1 MKNKKIIIVGAG
13 PAGLMAAVTAARAGN
28 KVTVY
33 EQLSRPGAKLLASG
47 GGKCNI
53 TNNLPLQCF
62 PDKFGRQGRFML
74 PALKKLSP
82 AELCEYFSSHGVETV
97 SDDGFHIF
105 PASKRATDV
114 LEVFLRECEKLNVRI
129 IVSTTVR
136 QLAIDNTEKKVLGVL
151 VGNEL
156 FEAEKVIVATGG
168 MGYPAL
174 GGRGI
179 GYALAEQAGH
189 AIIEPVPAMTGLKTV
204 EAWPGQC
211 AGISFDNAS
220 ACIDLP
226 KLRKQTSRGE
236 LLFTHNGV
244 SGPAVIDFAG
254 EISRL
259 KAKHHD
265 IPMLINFFA
274 DKDKNFWSGE
284 FAKWRRD
291 SGKKH
296 IKNLLSAY
304 MPNAVAEVFCSEY
317 CDIASVKAA
326 EITADARENLIN
338 LLTGVPLHISGT
350 EGWNKAMVTRGGV
363 SLKMVSPH
371 SLESKLVKGLFFAG
385 EVLDLDGPCGGYNL
399 QWAFS
404 SGFLSGCDV

>member
-33 EQLSRPGAKLLASG
+33 EQLPRPGAKLLASG

-53 TNNLPLQCF
+53 TNTLPVQDY
-62 PDKFGRQGRFML
+62 PAKFGRQGRFML
-74 PALKKLSP
+74 PALEKLSP
-82 AELCEYFSSHGVETV
+82 SGLCEYFESCGVETGC
-97 SDDGFHIF
+97 DDGFHIF

-114 LEVFLRECEKLNVRI
+114 LEVFLRECERLKVRI
-129 IVSTTVR
+129 INSTSVR
-136 QLAIDNTEKKVLGVL
+136 QLAIDNVEKKIIGIL

-156 FEAEKVIVATGG
+156 FEADKVIIATGG

-189 AIIEPVPAMTGLKTV
+189 SIVEPVPAMTGLKTV
-204 EAWPGQC
+204 ENWPGQC

-226 KLRKQTSRGE
+226 KLRKQVSRGE

-254 EISRL
+254 DISRL
-259 KAKHHD
+259 KVKHD
-265 IPMLINFFA
+265 SIPMLINLL
-274 DKDKNFWSGE
+274 
-284 FAKWRRD
+284 
-291 SGKKH
+291 KK
-296 IKNLLSAY
+296 LLSKQ
-304 MPNAVAEVFCSEY
+304 E
-317 CDIASVKAA
+317 
-326 EITADARENLIN
+326 
-338 LLTGVPLHISGT
+338 
-350 EGWNKAMVTRGGV
+350 
-363 SLKMVSPH
+363 
-371 SLESKLVKGLFFAG
+371 
-385 EVLDLDGPCGGYNL
+385 
-399 QWAFS
+399 
-404 SGFLSGCDV
+404 